1 MPGLA
6 TAKKDADFKH
16 FLCKLE
22 IWWHLKITSD
32 LIYSGTGSDVVLFE
46 RKSRFSTPVICLS
59 LNDTDRIRIVAEESV
74 ISYNVR
80 VAIKRFLSQGIQHE
94 QWSGKSYELN
104 WKEILGHTS
113 NQKVRL

>member
-1 MPGLA
+1 MPWLA
-6 TAKKDADFKH
+6 TGKKDTDVKH
-16 FLCKLE
+16 FLCKLIRDFYE
-22 IWWHLKITSD
+22 IDWHLKITSD

-80 VAIKRFLSQGIQHE
+80 VAIKRFWSQGIQHE
-94 QWSGKSYELN
+94 QWLGKSYELN
-104 WKEILGHTS
+104 
-113 NQKVRL
+113 